1 MSSLFL
7 LDVYALDPLLVDI
20 YANLVNTMFSMNS
33 NQMFTSIVF
42 SDFCTELIC
51 LVNRS
56 RQVGGVHSLIFF
68 HGKCPSSLAEWK
80 GRKNNIFESP
90 CSTSHLLILIVS
102 PFSVQSLLCLPLFY
116 LHICLSVP
124 TFATSLSLCVPI
136 SVTRPDLTKF
146 GHFG

>member
-7 LDVYALDPLLVDI
+7 LEVYALDPLLVDI

-68 HGKCPSSLAEWK
+68 P
-80 GRKNNIFESP
+80 RQ
-90 CSTSHLLILIVS
+90 V
-102 PFSVQSLLCLPLFY
+102 PFQ
-116 LHICLSVP
+116 
-124 TFATSLSLCVPI
+124 
-136 SVTRPDLTKF
+136 F
-146 GHFG
+146 GGMERSKK